1 MIVDSPLNTGKQSMA
16 MTPEGRA
23 SVWRTSRL
31 AGSGLIG
38 KPSSLQQDTRTT
50 TTTLPSPRPM
60 ILEGRCTL
68 SLRVSDPSGELGPNM
83 KGTTTGLTVKKSSQS
98 TLTLKGSS
106 TPPKTS
112 GKSTLARMVR
122 PKSPS
127 LRTSAQSSGNC
138 LWTRTGQTST
148 GRDATLTTLPTR
160 VSASKTS
167 STAGLSGTSWP
178 LTVSNE
184 QVPQNFQ
191 HKLLCNLL
199 TCLLTNGRDKILLF
213 CDFKIQNWNSTPIK
227 VLSLDPDQ
235 GFDHI

>member
-1 MIVDSPLNTGKQSMA
+1 MLSLPRPETLTKLIWTDLCAKLVIAKRKLITTVESLLSMTRTKMGVSRKVRCTALSRSFGDLMIVDSPRHTGKQSMA

-83 KGTTTGLTVKKSSQS
+83 KGTTTRRTVKKSSQS
-98 TLTLKGSS
+98 NLTLKGSS

-148 GRDATLTTLPTR
+148 GRGATLTTLPTR

-167 STAGLSGTSWP
+167 STAGSSGT
-178 LTVSNE
+178 
-184 QVPQNFQ
+184 
-191 HKLLCNLL
+191 
-199 TCLLTNGRDKILLF
+199 
-213 CDFKIQNWNSTPIK
+213 
-227 VLSLDPDQ
+227 
-235 GFDHI
+235 